1 MMEPF
6 TTTKQIQRM
15 ATIGQHWQRLTELHW
30 LLVEPA
36 QIPTRLK
43 HLIFQPT
50 LGLKLQIILITIS
63 KLILLFDIKKST
75 PCSHLISAFIYMPL
89 LQQAKEPFSLVV
101 MVMVLRSLQLLAIT
115 TLDGANWMTCN
126 QIDVSIVRLSMAIKF
141 MSSEEL
147 EQGKS

>member
-1 MMEPF
+1 MRAKPFFWIRIKLYLAMMEPF

-89 LQQAKEPFSLVV
+89 LQQAKEPFSLED
-101 MVMVLRSLQLLAIT
+101 MVVLRSLQLLAIT
-115 TLDGANWMTCN
+115 TLDGANWTTCN
-126 QIDVSIVRLSMAIKF
+126 QLDMFTV
-141 MSSEEL
+141 
-147 EQGKS
+147 Q